1 MSPWLPGDGP
11 LPALGVAL
19 LLGLRHASDPDHVTA
34 VATLALSPGRRGT
47 RSAAALG
54 LAWGLGH
61 AVTLILLGLP
71 VVLAGAHVPPAVQQA
86 AELGVGV
93 AIVVLAARLLAR
105 WRRGELHVHAHA
117 HGDLRHA
124 HPHVHVHE
132 APHSGRYGHEPAHPD
147 HGAHDHRHRRSPLA
161 AFGVGLLHG
170 IGGSAAAGVLL
181 LASSGSREA
190 AALALALFA
199 LGTAAAMAAASAA
212 MGLALA
218 QGALARRIERIA
230 PAFGV
235 AGVAFGAWYAFA
247 ALAGSPVP

>member
-1 MSPWLPGDGP
+1 MSPWLWGDGP

-61 AVTLILLGLP
+61 AVTLVLLGLP
-71 VVLAGAHVPPAVQQA
+71 VVLAGVRLPAALQRA

-93 AIVVLAARLLAR
+93 VIVVLAARLLAR
-105 WRRGELHVHAHA
+105 WRRGELHVHPHA
-117 HGDLRHA
+117 HGALRHA

-132 APHSGRYGHEPAHPD
+132 AAHAAGHAHEATRHD

-161 AFGVGLLHG
+161 AFGVGLIHG

-199 LGTAAAMAAASAA
+199 LGTAAAMTAASAA

-218 QGALARRIERIA
+218 RGPLARRIEQLA

-247 ALAGSPVP
+247 ALASSPVP